1 MNVHDITE
9 PEANETVQA
18 IYEEIK
24 TTLCVTYV
32 PSFFRVLAS
41 HEAFFRQMWTSLEP
55 TLTIYFVRAAD
66 ALRASAVE
74 RGHPLSEE
82 LTLPDEEHDQL
93 TNALWVIHFV
103 APKTLLAAASLEEAL
118 TSGATGASSRVVWP
132 QNTGVPRGMPTPD
145 FLHPGDAD
153 ASVGQTY
160 EDIQEHLQL
169 PTLTDEWRALGT
181 SSEALASAWTQ
192 VRGLTQGE
200 GYAEAVE
207 ELTSA
212 AREHGQKLPRRLLDL
227 DAETLRAQGVD
238 DEAQRTIRETVT
250 AFMPALARETL
261 HTSLW
266 LSRLSSPD
274 EAKLSGVALLRGW
287 TVPHGYRTDTVI
299 A

>member
-1 MNVHDITE
+1 MNMYDIAE
-9 PEANETVQA
+9 SEANETVQA

-32 PSFFRVLAS
+32 PSFFRMLAS
-41 HEAFFRQMWTSLEP
+41 HEAFFGQMWASLEP

-74 RGHPLSEE
+74 RGHPLGEE
-82 LTLPDEEHDQL
+82 LSLPEGERDRL
-93 TNALWVIHFV
+93 TEALWVVHFV
-103 APKTLLAAASLEEAL
+103 APKTLLAAASLEAAL
-118 TSGATGASSRVVWP
+118 TTDATSASSRVVWP
-132 QNTGVPRGMPTPD
+132 QNTGVPRGMPMPD
-145 FLHPGDAD
+145 FLHPDDAD

-160 EDIQEHLQL
+160 EGIQEQLQL
-169 PTLTDEWRALGT
+169 PTLTDEWCALGP

-192 VRGLTQGE
+192 VHGLTQGD
-200 GYAEAVE
+200 GYAQAVA

-238 DEAQRTIRETVT
+238 DEAQRTVRETVT

-266 LSRLSSPD
+266 LSRLASPD
-274 EAKLSGVALLRGW
+274 EAKLTGMALLRGW